1 VEGGLENRP
10 APGADVV
17 AREKKACRRGA
28 DTAAGARRA
37 RSAASAG
44 VSAPSCSGSWKRSS
58 SVVGCWE
65 CTVVIIVVGEVG
77 GDGARR
83 RC

>member
-1 VEGGLENRP
+1 MEEGLENRP

-17 AREKKACRRGA
+17 EREKKACRRGA

-58 SVVGCWE
+58 SVVGCLASA
-65 CTVVIIVVGEVG
+65 VVIVVIGEVG
-77 GDGARR
+77 GDGARS

>member
-1 VEGGLENRP
+1 MEEGLENRP

-17 AREKKACRRGA
+17 ERKKKACQHGA
-28 DTAAGARRA
+28 DTAAGARHA

-44 VSAPSCSGSWKRSS
+44 VSAPSCSRSWKQSS
-58 SVVGCWE
+58 SVVGCLAS
-65 CTVVIIVVGEVG
+65 TLVIVVTGEVG
-77 GDGARR
+77 RDGTRR